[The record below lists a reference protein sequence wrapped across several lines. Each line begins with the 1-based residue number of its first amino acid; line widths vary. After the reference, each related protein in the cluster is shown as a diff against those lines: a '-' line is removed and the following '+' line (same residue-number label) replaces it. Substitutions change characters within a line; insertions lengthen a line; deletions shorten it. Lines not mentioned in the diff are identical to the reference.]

1 MNVKLTDKHKIKVQE
16 SDDIFEVMRH
26 ILLRDNKIDREK
38 EHFWLVCLANN
49 NLIVNIELVSL
60 GSVNATTVKPMNV
73 FRVAV
78 LKGAVKVIL
87 CHNHPSGELRPSE
100 ADKDLTDRLIQVGRI
115 LNIEVIDHLIIS
127 TKTYMSFSDTGLMN
141 KLRESTKWIPQFEL
155 IERIRKEEKKLREEA
170 VAIEKEKIKA
180 EKEKA
185 VKLEREKAK
194 KALIA
199 EKQSIAK
206 AMKNK
211 NMPIEEII
219 EITGLTEKDIK
230 KLR

>member
-87 CHNHPSGELRPSE
+87 CHNHPSGEIRPSE

-115 LNIEVIDHLIIS
+115 LNIEVIDHLIIT

-185 VKLEREKAK
+185 TRKRTNE
-194 KALIA
+194 
-199 EKQSIAK
+199 IAK

-219 EITGLTEKDIK
+219 EITGLTEKDIR